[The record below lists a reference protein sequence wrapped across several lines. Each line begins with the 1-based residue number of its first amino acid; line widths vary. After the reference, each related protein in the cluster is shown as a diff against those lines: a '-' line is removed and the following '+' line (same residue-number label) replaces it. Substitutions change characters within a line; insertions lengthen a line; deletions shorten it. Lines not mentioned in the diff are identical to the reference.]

1 MPMSYEQSP
10 AAGSNGLLGT
20 LNEKAGLFSLIAFA
34 VAFLILTVATLIDI
48 NNGLNELANFT
59 ANLGGNL
66 ELPSFF
72 EVTKTAVTHWIFV
85 NIISAWWWVVGLL
98 PALALAG
105 YGLFKKRFKDI
116 PAIITVVL
124 VLEVYLNLIIK

>member
-1 MPMSYEQSP
+1 M
-10 AAGSNGLLGT
+10 
-20 LNEKAGLFSLIAFA
+20 LNERAGLFSLIVFAIAFIA
-34 VAFLILTVATLIDI
+34 LSVATMLDI
-48 NNGLNELANFT
+48 NNGLSALADFT
-59 ANLGGNL
+59 AALGGNL

-72 EVTKTAVTHWIFV
+72 EVTKTAITHWEFV
-85 NIISAWWWVVGLL
+85 NIISTWWWVAGLL

-116 PAIITVVL
+116 PAVITVVL